1 MVFQTWNWPTVMLAT
16 TWCGWQFEEFWW
28 QADVTDSPMS
38 PNWCQGHISENFRI
52 KGKLG
57 FFRWDFSLPLGFFR
71 TWNLK
76 IRHLVKMW
84 FWNNLIW
91 TATGDNLCTGRT
103 EYIPGRNQ
111 IKKGWSNQFC
121 ILGHFK
127 QNLRTANLT
136 RARWTSN
143 VFLYRFVQFDEV
155 QSKRPM
161 EY

>member
-1 MVFQTWNWPTVMLAT
+1 MVFRNFGDKLMSLTVQCHLT
-16 TWCGWQFEEFWW
+16 
-28 QADVTDSPMS
+28 DVKEIF
-38 PNWCQGHISENFRI
+38 QKSESRV
-52 KGKLG
+52 
-57 FFRWDFSLPLGFFR
+57 SVPLGYFR

-76 IRHLVKMW
+76 IRPLVKMW

-91 TATGDNLCTGRT
+91 RATGDNLCTGRT

-136 RARWTSN
+136 RPRWTSN
-143 VFLYRFVQFDEV
+143 VFNIVSFNSVTFKPKDGPLKDRWDIRILEWLELEDIWSITYTV
-155 QSKRPM
+155 
-161 EY
+161 